1 MNAQQASLFDRA
13 GELARTF
20 HEARRRKLKEPGPD
34 RPWFFH
40 PLGYWIDVGYT
51 GAIPE
56 YDQPQAIIDPR
67 TVDFAK
73 RMGSLSQ
80 ITKIWEDK
88 EAMVFNSLAAITILE
103 YCEGSPPTS
112 FGF

>member
-1 MNAQQASLFDRA
+1 MNVHQTSLSNQA
-13 GELARTF
+13 GELARQF
-20 HEARRRKLKEPGPD
+20 HETRSRRLKEPGPD

-40 PLGYWIDVGYT
+40 PLGYWIDVGYN

-67 TVDFAK
+67 TIEFAK

-80 ITKIWEDK
+80 ITKVWEDK
-88 EAMVFNSLAAITILE
+88 EAMVCISLAEVVILE
-103 YCEGSPPTS
+103 YCERSSPTS
-112 FGF
+112 SG